1 MRKNLTFLGR
11 LLNAFER
18 RAQQCAQN
26 YLLGLSDRHLGQLGL
41 SRQLIKQGPGVWPWR
56 QAADPLPVPG
66 LSTAMRELNTHN
78 GGKTLNPPR
87 TCPLIAHQARYN
99 DAETSDKLA
108 A

>member
-1 MRKNLTFLGR
+1 MSCSIGALTA
-11 LLNAFER
+11 LLIDD
-18 RAQQCAQN
+18 
-26 YLLGLSDRHLGQLGL
+26 S
-41 SRQLIKQGPGVWPWR
+41 GPGVWPWR

-87 TCPLIAHQARYN
+87 SCPLIAHQARYN